1 MTEKKI
7 KLATKKVTTL
17 RAGSAVASKPKN
29 TKAEATTTAKKAVVK
44 MPVAK
49 SLAAKNP
56 AVKKTAANSTAA
68 VVAESKKTKAPAV
81 KKETIPTVE
90 KKAPAMKATVAM
102 AKPATTQKMVAKPTP
117 EESYRRVETTAYFI
131 AEQHGF
137 NGCSDEHWA
146 AAEREIASKL
156 D

>member
-56 AVKKTAANSTAA
+56 AVKKTATKSTAA
-68 VVAESKKTKAPAV
+68 VVAGPNKSKAPAV
-81 KKETIPTVE
+81 KEEVIPAAAM
-90 KKAPAMKATVAM
+90 KAPAINATVTK

-117 EESYRRVETTAYFI
+117 EERYRIVETTAYFI

-137 NGCSDEHWA
+137 NGRSDEYWA